1 VILLI
6 NIGRPNEWSRHGP
19 TIVSLT
25 QQNWRAASILREP
38 SGICFALDVT
48 ITSSPR
54 LSTFLLTT
62 YSGHDFFYMHRAC
75 KPFVELSVLPSVTVS
90 EREASSRCSSNRR
103 PQTPQNACGGFT
115 YWVYAQH
122 PSELGRGY
130 DRESSSSNALVRVS
144 SKSRKVS
151 TMVISHARVAPL
163 CPNRTPLNSYANVVQ
178 ITIVKSAYPNPSPSS
193 PSSSSSSSF
202 HINACLVHPHLHLT
216 ASFRGVGG

>member
-1 VILLI
+1 MILLI

-90 EREASSRCSSNRR
+90 EREASSACSSNRR
-103 PQTPQNACGGFT
+103 PQTPQNAVDLHTGFMPT
-115 YWVYAQH
+115 ILNGELRMRIRYAK
-122 PSELGRGY
+122 LAYKCIG
-130 DRESSSSNALVRVS
+130 ESIP
-144 SKSRKVS
+144 KV
-151 TMVISHARVAPL
+151 
-163 CPNRTPLNSYANVVQ
+163 
-178 ITIVKSAYPNPSPSS
+178 
-193 PSSSSSSSF
+193 
-202 HINACLVHPHLHLT
+202 
-216 ASFRGVGG
+216 